1 MSFNDIDISG
11 IKRFNKSLRQMRK
24 NTQPSKENRISTE
37 IGGIAKKI
45 LTQTY
50 AGTRFKVSE
59 PVYNDKGFD
68 IYAKG
73 YGISFDEFG
82 TGAYAQGTY
91 KGNLP
96 KMPITFTTIVGISD
110 SGELM
115 RGKRTTQGWEYYYD
129 NPLTKDFV
137 NGRLGWWT
145 GGNLGFQEGRVASN
159 KFYNACQEI
168 KEEIKER
175 SK

>member
-1 MSFNDIDISG
+1 MSFNDIDLSG
-11 IKRFNKSLRQMRK
+11 IKRFNKSLKQMRK
-24 NTQPSKENRISTE
+24 NTQPSKENPLSLE

-45 LTQTY
+45 LTKTY
-50 AGTRFKVSE
+50 SGTRFKVTE
-59 PVYNDKGFD
+59 PDYNDRGFN

-82 TGAYAQGTY
+82 TGIYAKGTY

-96 KMPITFTTIVGISD
+96 KFPITFTTIVGISN

-115 RGKRTTQGWEYYYD
+115 RGKITTQGWEYYYD
-129 NPLTKDFV
+129 NPITKDFV

-168 KEEIKER
+168 KEEVKER